1 MLDLHKTASGGT
13 AGQFLLELSPPS
25 PQRGVMGV
33 IHFSDYF
40 CHCEVDRAMLIT
52 ALAHRNI

>member
-33 IHFSDYF
+33 IIS
-40 CHCEVDRAMLIT
+40 LIISAT
-52 ALAHRNI
+52 VRWTELR